1 MAKKDTDEIQN
12 EEEMDENLE
21 ELPEEGEELKEDEEI
36 EKNSDEYSEKNDEK
50 SEEIDEEEN
59 DEELENG
66 DEKLDNNEKDC
77 EINEEDS
84 NEGEE
89 ELEAFEI
96 EDIPGVGSTTAKK
109 LRSAGFEDPM
119 GIATSNPT
127 SLSEVC
133 EIGENTA
140 RKIIQAARTH
150 LKMDFISGLEMVEKM
165 KTVEKLTTGSKEFN
179 ALLGGGVETQAITEA
194 YGAYGSGKSQLAFQ
208 LAINVQLPKEKGG
221 LDGKVVWVDTE
232 GTFRPNRIVQIA
244 KAKELDPQKALEN
257 IKVARAFSADH
268 QILLIEKLPEL
279 FKKHK
284 NIRLIIVDSL
294 TAIFRSEYV
303 GRGTLAERQQK
314 LNKHVHSLQR
324 LADRYNVAIY
334 VTNQVMSKP
343 DTFFGDP
350 TRAIGGHV
358 LGHACLGG
366 DTFIQLADGK
376 IKRIKDVAK
385 KNRFV
390 TLNKKFQNIDTNSN
404 GCFVRKDIKKVY
416 DITADSKI
424 TCSPEHRFFRLEGFE
439 IKEVMAKEL
448 KEGDQLL
455 SISNL
460 DVDGTPVELPEIE
473 IEHLVFFPKDKA
485 RWIKNQLSSQEFNRE
500 QIAGAMNIKPRQ
512 LRRVFNQSYPTHA
525 SNVDA
530 LSFATGYDATEL
542 TEPIFTNKHK
552 NVKISNEFNPEICQL
567 LGYFLGDGNIYKNTI
582 EFKDERKNVLLA
594 YKKLIKEASN
604 LDSNLSPVKN
614 KNCYKLRVNNK
625 YFAEL
630 MDLISS
636 DYTKLAS
643 LPNEMIASFIKGFT
657 DAEGYVSKS
666 RPRVSIA
673 QKNEDIL
680 VFIQL
685 LLKRFGIKSCI
696 RKSKRAFIV
705 LIDGREIIK
714 FANHIGV
721 TAPDK
726 KSLLDKWTKHCKNTH
741 TKEIIPLNRKLIWNL
756 LKNEGIYPSKYMR
769 SRPDSYKNIHINEL
783 SKIAEIIDKTNI
795 DVKLKNLIKGIINGN
810 IEFTKVRK
818 IKTRNNSEPLYDID
832 IPKFKKYVA
841 NGFVVHNSTY
851 RIYLRHSKG
860 EKRVAKLVDSPCLPE
875 GECAFK
881 ITENGL
887 EDLDD

>member
-1 MAKKDTDEIQN
+1 MAKKDSKENNDFEEELNENEDENETDE
-12 EEEMDENLE
+12 EKDENE
-21 ELPEEGEELKEDEEI
+21 TDEF
-36 EKNSDEYSEKNDEK
+36 
-50 SEEIDEEEN
+50 DEEE
-59 DEELENG
+59 EELENEEETDG
-66 DEKLDNNEKDC
+66 EETEETDGETA
-77 EINEEDS
+77 EED
-84 NEGEE
+84 G
-89 ELEAFEI
+89 FEI

-109 LRSAGFEDPM
+109 LRTAGFEDPM
-119 GIATSNPT
+119 GIATSNPV
-127 SLSEVC
+127 SLADVC

-150 LKMDFISGLEMVEKM
+150 LKMDFVSGLDMVEKM
-165 KTVEKLTTGSKEFN
+165 KTIEKMTTGSKEFDK
-179 ALLGGGVETQAITEA
+179 LLGGGVETQSITEA

-208 LAINVQLPKEKGG
+208 LAINAQLPKEEGG
-221 LDGKVVWVDTE
+221 LDGMAVWVDTE
-232 GTFRPNRIVQIA
+232 GTFRPNRIIQIA
-244 KAKELDPQKALEN
+244 KAKGLDPQKVLEN

-279 FKKHK
+279 FKKHQ

-350 TRAIGGHV
+350 TQAIGGHV
-358 LGHACLGG
+358 LGHACLAG

-376 IKRIKDVAK
+376 IKHIKDVAK
-385 KNRFV
+385 NNKFI
-390 TLNKKFQNIDTNSN
+390 TLNNKFQNIDTNSN
-404 GCFVRKDIKKVY
+404 GCFVRRDIKEVY

-424 TCSPEHRFFRLEGFE
+424 TCSPEHKFFRLEGLK
-439 IKEVMAKEL
+439 IKEVTAKEL
-448 KEGDQLL
+448 KEGDKLL
-455 SISNL
+455 SMSNL
-460 DVDGTPVELPEIE
+460 DVNGTSEELPEIE

-485 RWIKNQLSSQEFNRE
+485 GWIKNQLSSQGFSRE

-542 TEPIFTNKHK
+542 IEPIFTNKHK
-552 NVKISNEFNPEICQL
+552 NVKISNEFNMEICQL

-582 EFKDERKNVLLA
+582 EFKDQRKNVLSE

-643 LPNEMIASFIKGFT
+643 LPNEMVASFIKGFT

-685 LLKRFGIKSCI
+685 LLKRFDIKSCI
-696 RKSKRAFIV
+696 RESKRASIL
-705 LIDGREIIK
+705 LIDGREIVK
-714 FANHIGV
+714 FAEYINV

-726 KSLLDKWTKHCKNTH
+726 RTLLDKWVKHCKNTH
-741 TKEIIPLNRKLIWNL
+741 TKEIIPLNRKLIWNM
-756 LKNEGIYPSKYMR
+756 LKNEGIYPSKYMK

-783 SKIAEIIDKTNI
+783 SKIAEIIDKTKI
-795 DVKLKNLIKGIINGN
+795 DSKLKNLIKGIVYGDV
-810 IEFTKVRK
+810 EFTKVRK
-818 IKTRNNSEPLYDID
+818 IKIRKNSDPLYDIS
-832 IPKFKKYVA
+832 IPKFKKYIA

-887 EDLDD
+887 EDLD

>member
-21 ELPEEGEELKEDEEI
+21 ELPEEDEELKDDSEEDEELKDDSEEGDEEI
-36 EKNSDEYSEKNDEK
+36 ESEKSDE
-50 SEEIDEEEN
+50 EI
-59 DEELENG
+59 
-66 DEKLDNNEKDC
+66 
-77 EINEEDS
+77 
-84 NEGEE
+84 
-89 ELEAFEI
+89 EAFEI

-127 SLSEVC
+127 SLSEIC

-165 KTVEKLTTGSKEFN
+165 KTVEKLTTGSKEFDN
-179 ALLGGGVETQAITEA
+179 LLGSGVETQAITEA

-358 LGHACLGG
+358 LGHA
-366 DTFIQLADGK
+366 
-376 IKRIKDVAK
+376 
-385 KNRFV
+385 
-390 TLNKKFQNIDTNSN
+390 
-404 GCFVRKDIKKVY
+404 
-416 DITADSKI
+416 
-424 TCSPEHRFFRLEGFE
+424 
-439 IKEVMAKEL
+439 
-448 KEGDQLL
+448 
-455 SISNL
+455 
-460 DVDGTPVELPEIE
+460 
-473 IEHLVFFPKDKA
+473 
-485 RWIKNQLSSQEFNRE
+485 
-500 QIAGAMNIKPRQ
+500 
-512 LRRVFNQSYPTHA
+512 
-525 SNVDA
+525 
-530 LSFATGYDATEL
+530 
-542 TEPIFTNKHK
+542 
-552 NVKISNEFNPEICQL
+552 
-567 LGYFLGDGNIYKNTI
+567 
-582 EFKDERKNVLLA
+582 
-594 YKKLIKEASN
+594 
-604 LDSNLSPVKN
+604 
-614 KNCYKLRVNNK
+614 
-625 YFAEL
+625 
-630 MDLISS
+630 
-636 DYTKLAS
+636 
-643 LPNEMIASFIKGFT
+643 
-657 DAEGYVSKS
+657 
-666 RPRVSIA
+666 
-673 QKNEDIL
+673 
-680 VFIQL
+680 
-685 LLKRFGIKSCI
+685 
-696 RKSKRAFIV
+696 
-705 LIDGREIIK
+705 
-714 FANHIGV
+714 
-721 TAPDK
+721 
-726 KSLLDKWTKHCKNTH
+726 
-741 TKEIIPLNRKLIWNL
+741 
-756 LKNEGIYPSKYMR
+756 
-769 SRPDSYKNIHINEL
+769 
-783 SKIAEIIDKTNI
+783 
-795 DVKLKNLIKGIINGN
+795 
-810 IEFTKVRK
+810 
-818 IKTRNNSEPLYDID
+818 
-832 IPKFKKYVA
+832 
-841 NGFVVHNSTY
+841 STY